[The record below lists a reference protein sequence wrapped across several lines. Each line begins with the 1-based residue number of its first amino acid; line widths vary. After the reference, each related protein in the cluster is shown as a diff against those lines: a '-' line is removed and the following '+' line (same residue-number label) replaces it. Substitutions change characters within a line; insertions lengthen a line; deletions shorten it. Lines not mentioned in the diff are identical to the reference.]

1 MIIEICANSF
11 ASAKAAQDAG
21 AHRVELCTQ
30 LSVGGLTPSYG
41 CIEKAVKELDIAVHV
56 LVRPRAGNFN
66 YTHQELDIIK
76 RDIAFCHSIGCA
88 GVVSGA
94 LNSHNQ
100 VDVQATKEFVEAS
113 RNIEFT
119 FHRAFDMAQ
128 GPYKALQDLETLGV
142 TRILSSGQ
150 MPKAIDGIQL
160 LKKLKNKTKI
170 LQIMPGS
177 GINKTN
183 ILSFKE
189 AGFEMV
195 HFSALKNPPTET
207 TNPRVSFS
215 NGREGSSDKQTIAEI
230 IALVAQHS

>member
-41 CIEKAVKELDIAVHV
+41 CIEKVVKELDIAVHV

-100 VDVQATKEFVEAS
+100 VDIQATKELVEAS
-113 RNIEFT
+113 KNVEFT

-128 GPYKALQDLETLGV
+128 DPYKALQDLENLGV

-189 AGFEMV
+189 AGFDMV
-195 HFSALKNPPTET
+195 HFSALKNLPTET
-207 TNPRVSFS
+207 TNPGVSFS
-215 NGREGSSDKQTIAEI
+215 QGMEGSSDKQTIAEI

>member
-76 RDIAFCHSIGCA
+76 RDIAFCDSIGCA

-94 LNSHNQ
+94 LNSYNQ
-100 VDVQATKEFVEAS
+100 IDVQVTKELVEAS

-128 GPYKALQDLETLGV
+128 DPYIALQDLETLGV

-150 MPKAIDGIQL
+150 QPKAIDGIQL
-160 LKKLKNKTKI
+160 LKKLKNKTQT

-195 HFSALKNPPTET
+195 HFSALKNLPTET

-215 NGREGSSDKQTIAEI
+215 NGREGNSDKQTIAEI
-230 IALVAQHS
+230 IALLAQHS

>member
-1 MIIEICANSF
+1 
-11 ASAKAAQDAG
+11 
-21 AHRVELCTQ
+21 
-30 LSVGGLTPSYG
+30 
-41 CIEKAVKELDIAVHV
+41 V

-94 LNSHNQ
+94 LNSYNQ
-100 VDVQATKEFVEAS
+100 IDIQATQELVEAS
-113 RNIEFT
+113 KNLEFT
-119 FHRAFDMAQ
+119 FHRAFDVAVD
-128 GPYKALQDLETLGV
+128 PYKALEDLKAIGV
-142 TRILSSGQ
+142 TRVLSSGQ

-189 AGFEMV
+189 AGFDMV
-195 HFSALKNPPTET
+195 HFSALKNLPTET
-207 TNPRVSFS
+207 TNPGVSFS
-215 NGREGSSDKQTIAEI
+215 QGMEGSSDKQTIAEI